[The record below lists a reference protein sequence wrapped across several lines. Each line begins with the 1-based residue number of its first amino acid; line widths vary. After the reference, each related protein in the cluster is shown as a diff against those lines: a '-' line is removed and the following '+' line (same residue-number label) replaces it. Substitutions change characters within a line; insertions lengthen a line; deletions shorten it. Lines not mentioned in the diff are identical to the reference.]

1 MSNQLETL
9 SSRQVKKETV
19 VFSEITGRRKYSN
32 SSYIVV
38 QEELLF
44 NEMTDHI
51 NEMVIYKEP
60 SEIEISVDPVRD
72 KCLLAISEET
82 SSLIEDEK
90 RDLKKKPTGHSFEVL
105 RTFKSSPL
113 SKKVSLNQP
122 FHLKFDFTIF
132 GFN

>member
-1 MSNQLETL
+1 MSNQTL
-9 SSRQVKKETV
+9 SSKQVKKETV
-19 VFSEITGRRKYSN
+19 VFSEITGWRNYSN

-38 QEELLF
+38 QEELLLA
-44 NEMTDHI
+44 EMTDHI